1 MQQYHLLLEVAAKNV
16 ADVQLQ
22 QHFQT
27 DTLQSAPFW
36 IIVWSWRL
44 LNPHAQM
51 SFLLG
56 AIFFDKTLEVFSRM
70 QYLQFVPLL
79 ALIFTT
85 EVHLQA
91 TCWKLPN

>member
-1 MQQYHLLLEVAAKNV
+1 MKIKVVFFFFFNQDLMGEVQK
-16 ADVQLQ
+16 
-22 QHFQT
+22 FQT
-27 DTLQSAPFW
+27 ETLQSAPFW

-56 AIFFDKTLEVFSRM
+56 AIFFDKTLEVFTWM
-70 QYLQFVPLL
+70 QYLQFVPLA
-79 ALIFTT
+79 ALIFTS

-91 TCWKLPN
+91 TSWNIPV